1 MSDKLDVSLVDAERG
16 FLVHEKCEVDIA
28 NAMLKNAAQAIMAV
42 DQSKFIPQDRR
53 PALRQPALKNGDI
66 IVTDSNPESKFDT
79 LLQGISVV
87 IPRSNWTLDLEIPG

>member
-1 MSDKLDVSLVDAERG
+1 MRTAWP
-16 FLVHEKCEVDIA
+16 
-28 NAMLKNAAQAIMAV
+28 AQAIMAV